1 MSRMLRA
8 LTISIILLSSITHG
22 QDYELYSGISM
33 HERNDITVGYVVGA
47 NFIIKTNQ
55 DRQYL
60 NNIIFGFEH
69 SGYYG
74 AKSTMSSISNSSAYD
89 DNCECETSSLDISE
103 SYSVDTRHMIR
114 GISLNMGVEIKDN
127 WYIMSG
133 ITNYQHINTM
143 NGKSVSEYRVNQI
156 NAGVKKFIK
165 IGKWIWSPTIT
176 FNPNVISFSIGM
188 SYK

>member
-1 MSRMLRA
+1 MLRSKKM
-8 LTISIILLSSITHG
+8 LIIFVMLISSTLYS
-22 QDYELYSGISM
+22 QDYELYTGLAV
-33 HERNDITVGYVVGA
+33 HERNDIKVGYLIGA

-55 DRQYL
+55 SRKYL

-74 AKSTMSSISNSSAYD
+74 AKNTMSSTNSVSNYND
-89 DNCECETSSLDISE
+89 DCECETNNMDISE
-103 SYSVDTRHMIR
+103 EYSIDYRHMIR
-114 GISLNMGVEIKDN
+114 GITLNMGVEIKDN
-127 WYIMSG
+127 WYLISG

-143 NGKSVSEYRVNQI
+143 DGKTVSEYRVNQI

-165 IGKWIWSPTIT
+165 IGSWIWSPTIT
-176 FNPNVISFSIGM
+176 FNPNVVSFSIGM